1 MVEENTTHVKQREK
15 EISLIVQSITDL
27 NDIFKDLASMV
38 VDQVLKFSRGSPGT
52 SECQIFSCPPK
63 NFVVPKSCISKA
75 EFFYYLQLTI

>member
-38 VDQVLKFSRGSPGT
+38 VDQVLY
-52 SECQIFSCPPK
+52 CNQ
-63 NFVVPKSCISKA
+63 CI
-75 EFFYYLQLTI
+75 

>member
-52 SECQIFSCPPK
+52 SECQIFSCPPPPPPPK
-63 NFVVPKSCISKA
+63 NLVVPKS
-75 EFFYYLQLTI
+75 